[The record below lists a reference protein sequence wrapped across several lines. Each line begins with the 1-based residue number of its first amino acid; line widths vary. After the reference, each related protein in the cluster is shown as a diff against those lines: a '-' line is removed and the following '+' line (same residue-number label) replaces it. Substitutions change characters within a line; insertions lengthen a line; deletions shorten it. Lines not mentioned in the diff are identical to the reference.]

1 MNQASKI
8 ESIITDIN
16 LMDWD
21 DDLHDKFEQATDAL
35 ETLLI
40 ALWNIGQAN
49 IDDGGRDTQQ
59 ERADYME
66 SQR

>member
-1 MNQASKI
+1 MNQTAKI
-8 ESIITDIN
+8 ESMITDLN
-16 LMDWD
+16 LIDWD
-21 DDLHDKFEQATDAL
+21 DDLHDKFAQATDAL

-40 ALWNIGQAN
+40 ALWNVEDAN
-49 IDDGGRDTQQ
+49 ILDGGRDTQQ

>member
-35 ETLLI
+35 ETLFI
-40 ALWNIGQAN
+40 ALQNFQDAEQ
-49 IDDGGRDTQQ
+49 GGRDTQQ